1 MMWMSPWRPKQLVD
15 YCKRNLGVDTRPYWA
30 TKQWGGKE
38 ISAASNIIFSN
49 GEYDPWRGG
58 GVTYNISDSV
68 IAIVIK
74 EVIKFLTLVL
84 IWVM

>member
-1 MMWMSPWRPKQLVD
+1 MSPWKPRQTVE
-15 YCKRNLGVDTRPYWA
+15 YCKAHLGVDTRPYWA
-30 TKQWGGKE
+30 MKQWGGKE

-74 EVIKFLTLVL
+74 EVFNFLTLFL
-84 IWVM
+84 ICVM